1 MTDSIA
7 SSRPKRAAS
16 SSPTKSAPSAVV
28 AKKPRLGGAAPKKD
42 TAPVPAMT
50 STELT
55 PATTAE
61 EVEIEDA
68 YDAGDLDTDLLLEV
82 AEQAEKEA
90 ALEAS
95 NGSTKTKNGPSKA
108 STAATT
114 AAPSSALAG
123 AKGKV
128 NSAAAAPPTAN
139 VAVHKAAALLD
150 QASNLHSDDEVHT
163 MEVEWRQKLQGEL
176 KKEYYIKLKQYIA
189 NERKAGKVIYPPTHL
204 VHSWSKLTPLR
215 SVKVVVVGQDPYHG
229 PGQAC
234 GHSFSVPKGIAVPAS
249 LQNIYKELKSEY
261 PQFTPPKHGCLDG
274 WARQGVLLLNAC
286 LTVAGGQAGSH
297 HGKGWET
304 FTRVILKMVADE
316 AAKGGG
322 SGSGGQGGGVGGA
335 VKQSAANPFGWST
348 VGTSKSIAAAG
359 GKVPAATKA
368 EGEVEVSKES
378 SSSSSSSSEGCK
390 GVVFLV
396 WGQPA
401 AKTVAAAGV
410 TEKCPNVLILRSP
423 HPSPLS
429 AHRGFLGNGHFK
441 KANEWLETVYGPGGG
456 IDWSQ
461 L

>member
-90 ALEAS
+90 TLKAS

-108 STAATT
+108 STAATA

-176 KKEYYIKLKQYIA
+176 KKEYYIK
-189 NERKAGKVIYPPTHL
+189 
-204 VHSWSKLTPLR
+204 
-215 SVKVVVVGQDPYHG
+215 
-229 PGQAC
+229 
-234 GHSFSVPKGIAVPAS
+234 
-249 LQNIYKELKSEY
+249 
-261 PQFTPPKHGCLDG
+261 
-274 WARQGVLLLNAC
+274 
-286 LTVAGGQAGSH
+286 TVAGGQAGSH

-322 SGSGGQGGGVGGA
+322 SGSGGKGGGVGGA

-368 EGEVEVSKES
+368 EGEDEVSKES